1 MILNINGEINEYYIQ
16 TLCMLFFPGEKFSA
30 AKQTDADS
38 PSATVS
44 VEESVDGITAK
55 ASISHLGKTV
65 ERSFFEPFSDSET
78 LDKTR
83 KIAVGKAG
91 TGKKRAERL
100 HRAGRTEHVDG
111 GEQCDE

>member
-30 AKQTDADS
+30 TKQADADS

-55 ASISHLGKTV
+55 VSIAPRENCGALV
-65 ERSFFEPFSDSET
+65 LRAFF
-78 LDKTR
+78 
-83 KIAVGKAG
+83 G
-91 TGKKRAERL
+91 
-100 HRAGRTEHVDG
+100 
-111 GEQCDE
+111 